1 MLNDGATLMSPE
13 QVWPGWVWTSHM
25 ATCDDLMQYI
35 FPGEERPEPAGV
47 SLSPTLAWGGCR
59 EKLALT
65 LEHSLSSQSP
75 RLLAIFLTG
84 KFSKSPE
91 T

>member
-1 MLNDGATLMSPE
+1 
-13 QVWPGWVWTSHM
+13 
-25 ATCDDLMQYI
+25 MQYI

-47 SLSPTLAWGGCR
+47 SLGPTLAWGGCR

-75 RLLAIFLTG
+75 QTLSNFLDW
-84 KFSKSPE
+84 KIL
-91 T
+91 